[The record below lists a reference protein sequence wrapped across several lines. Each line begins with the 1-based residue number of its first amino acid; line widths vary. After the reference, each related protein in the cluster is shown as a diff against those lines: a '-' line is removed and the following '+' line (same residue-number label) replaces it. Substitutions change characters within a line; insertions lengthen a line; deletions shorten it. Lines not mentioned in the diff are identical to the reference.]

1 MRVDTELRVLPN
13 SSGSMAHTLH
23 GQGLRLPNRQHRGH
37 RYTVPS
43 RYPPASK
50 QLSAGRI
57 PESIEKGD
65 LPTVSG
71 CGLTGFS

>member
-1 MRVDTELRVLPN
+1 MVKDFAFPIASTEATDT
-13 SSGSMAHTLH
+13 
-23 GQGLRLPNRQHRGH
+23 Q
-37 RYTVPS
+37 S
-43 RYPPASK
+43 RAATRPPASK

>member
-1 MRVDTELRVLPN
+1 MVKDFAFPIASTEATDT
-13 SSGSMAHTLH
+13 
-23 GQGLRLPNRQHRGH
+23 Q
-37 RYTVPS
+37 S
-43 RYPPASK
+43 RAATRPPASK
-50 QLSAGRI
+50 QLSPGRI